1 MCLLA
6 CPCSRSLP
14 AGVPTEMIEQYV
26 QEILQNDD
34 INIKALPD
42 SIERVIY
49 VSTVRLT
56 LNAVSSLSFV
66 VLVESLSSSTAS
78 S

>member
-1 MCLLA
+1 
-6 CPCSRSLP
+6 
-14 AGVPTEMIEQYV
+14 MIEQYV